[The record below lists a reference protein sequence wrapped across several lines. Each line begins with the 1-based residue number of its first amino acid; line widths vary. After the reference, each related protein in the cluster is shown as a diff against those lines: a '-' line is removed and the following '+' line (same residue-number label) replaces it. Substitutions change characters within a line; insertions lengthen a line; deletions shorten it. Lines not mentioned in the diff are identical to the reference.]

1 MATHPNK
8 VVAVQATWRRGWA
21 LMWAGRT
28 TEGYEL
34 LSCLKVSDLEW
45 IADGDRQERLVV
57 RVQSIIDRNSPF
69 EAGGDRTLTEVLI
82 AAARKG
88 DKEARDL
95 LIFGDLE
102 ETAST
107 KGTALD
113 KNGP

>member
-8 VVAVQATWRRGWA
+8 VIATQAVWRRGWA

-28 TEGYEL
+28 IEGYEL
-34 LSCLKVSDLEW
+34 LSGLKLSDLGW
-45 IADGDRQERLVV
+45 IADGDRPERLGS
-57 RVQSIIDRNSPF
+57 RVQSIIDRHSSV
-69 EAGGDRTLTEVLI
+69 EAGKDCNLMEVLI

-102 ETAST
+102 E
-107 KGTALD
+107 L
-113 KNGP
+113 